1 MTRQAAPVREPRAH
15 CAWNRDTAAVMTSCS
30 TLGRASF
37 GHAGA
42 GALGRVVG
50 A

>member
-1 MTRQAAPVREPRAH
+1 MTRQATHVRVPRTRQ
-15 CAWNRDTAAVMTSCS
+15 AWNRDTAAVMTSCS
-30 TLGRASF
+30 MLGRASL
-37 GHAGA
+37 GHDVA